1 MRNICV
7 LYLKEKSNCH
17 FFKTETITY
26 LLFCL
31 FLYFHIFVCLHLI
44 NYFSI
49 CFHTFLQ
56 ETVGSRITKEASD
69 IVLKNASFADIVRT
83 ILCSRNIQDTLR
95 KLLQLQLAMIAVTFF
110 TVFIGICVLGVSLLR
125 LL

>member
-1 MRNICV
+1 MAIFAKQKQLC
-7 LYLKEKSNCH
+7 
-17 FFKTETITY
+17 T
-26 LLFCL
+26 FC
-31 FLYFHIFVCLHLI
+31 FGSFCIFICLHLI

-83 ILCSRNIQDTLR
+83 VLCSRNIQDTLR
-95 KLLQLQLAMIAVTFF
+95 KLLQFQFAMIAVTFF
-110 TVFIGICVLGVSLLR
+110 TVFIGVCVLGVSLLR
-125 LL
+125 LLICKTYNLIIIIETN